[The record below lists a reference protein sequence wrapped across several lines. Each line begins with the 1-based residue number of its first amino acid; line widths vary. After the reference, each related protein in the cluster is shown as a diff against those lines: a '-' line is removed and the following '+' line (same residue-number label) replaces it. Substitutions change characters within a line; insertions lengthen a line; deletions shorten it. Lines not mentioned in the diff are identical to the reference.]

1 MLKKLCIV
9 FALFS
14 LTACVAY
21 YPYPD
26 YQPRSKP
33 ISKPSYDPPLAPSF
47 ETQTQRSYP
56 KEKKGYYK
64 ISTEHMNKFIQAK
77 NNVEYCL
84 LPELGQQED
93 ARLTALEK
101 HLVKAI
107 IHEQLENIVN
117 KSSAKVIYDDPDAYG
132 YFEFKYQQLKHDLTN
147 IRESEC
153 RQLKER
159 YNQRFKDL
167 KRQRGLE
174 NRSGHPIERRIQDQ
188 QQAIEDKIRDQ
199 QMSIERKMREQQ
211 EAMERKILGQPEPMY
226 KPKRDI
232 SIDWSHPLDRW

>member
-1 MLKKLCIV
+1 MLKKFVML
-9 FALFS
+9 FATLG
-14 LTACVAY
+14 LTACVTY

-33 ISKPSYDPPLAPSF
+33 VSKPRYEPALAPSYDS
-47 ETQTQRSYP
+47 QTQRGYP

-64 ISTEHMNKFIQAK
+64 ISTEQMNKFIQAK

-101 HLVKAI
+101 HLVKTI
-107 IHEQLENIVN
+107 IHEKLEQIVG
-117 KSSAKVIYDDPDAYG
+117 KSAANVIYDDPEAYD

-159 YNQRFKDL
+159 YHQRFKAL
-167 KRQRGLE
+167 KRQRGLD
-174 NRSGHPIERRIQDQ
+174 NRSGHPIEQRIQDQ
-188 QQAIEDKIRDQ
+188 QQAIEEKIRDQ

-211 EAMERKILGQPEPMY
+211 ESMERKIFGQPEPLY
-226 KPKRDI
+226 KPQRDI